1 MAAPLALTG
10 AALDVLEAADAAA
23 PELDAELLPLLLPH
37 PAAATA
43 TVTAATAHP
52 ARTEPCDGLPIMF
65 LKPPDVDCARR
76 SAVTHDDPAPSQNLP
91 GIFQLNLTCG
101 WCVW

>member
-37 PAAATA
+37 PAAAAATA
-43 TVTAATAHP
+43 TAAAAHP
-52 ARTEPCDGLPIMF
+52 ARTERCDGLPIMF
-65 LKPPDVDCARR
+65 LNLQTWITAADERSPTMTPP
-76 SAVTHDDPAPSQNLP
+76 PAKTFPASSNS
-91 GIFQLNLTCG
+91 T
-101 WCVW
+101 